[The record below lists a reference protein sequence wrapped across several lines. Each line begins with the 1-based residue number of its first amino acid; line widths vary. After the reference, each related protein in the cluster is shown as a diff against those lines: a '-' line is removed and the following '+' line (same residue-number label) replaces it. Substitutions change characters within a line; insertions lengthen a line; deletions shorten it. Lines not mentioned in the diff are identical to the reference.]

1 MDRIATYLD
10 EEEVDEQVSTLKKGR
25 TPPSDDDDDDKG
37 LGLLNGSFK
46 WNEVEEKKDD
56 KTKDKTKD
64 ANGRKFWS
72 WSRKS
77 RSQSQGPSDDAATAV
92 DSQSTTGSVS
102 NGNRFELGDITEG
115 QGMEDEG
122 WNQLECVGSPVY
134 TRVDLTMNDSEVF
147 DCMTSVCGL
156 EVCRSVTTRG

>member
-102 NGNRFELGDITEG
+102 NGNGDHRFQLRDITVMFPEG
-115 QGMEDEG
+115 QLTGTLHHG
-122 WNQLECVGSPVY
+122 LLAG
-134 TRVDLTMNDSEVF
+134 TRDRASLHV
-147 DCMTSVCGL
+147 
-156 EVCRSVTTRG
+156 RSTLRRHRTRR